1 MNLIRNIKI
10 KLKREKVRKSL
21 QLHGILRGGVIF
33 DDHTYLEGNN
43 LVCNNS
49 VISGTS
55 IGRCSYIGCD
65 CYMPKTRIG
74 RYTSIAS
81 NCRIVVGNHPT
92 SKFVST
98 HGAFYSKDFFV
109 CYVDKQKYEEYS
121 YMDSEEKYFVDI
133 GNDCWI
139 GSDARILNGVK
150 IGDGAVVA
158 AGAVVVKDVA
168 PYSIVGG
175 VPARVI
181 KYRFTEEDIAFLQKL
196 EWWNFGE
203 DQIAGIADDFE
214 NIELLKRRYEK

>member
-1 MNLIRNIKI
+1 
-10 KLKREKVRKSL
+10 
-21 QLHGILRGGVIF
+21 
-33 DDHTYLEGNN
+33 
-43 LVCNNS
+43 
-49 VISGTS
+49 
-55 IGRCSYIGCD
+55 
-65 CYMPKTRIG
+65 
-74 RYTSIAS
+74 
-81 NCRIVVGNHPT
+81 
-92 SKFVST
+92 
-98 HGAFYSKDFFV
+98 
-109 CYVDKQKYEEYS
+109 
-121 YMDSEEKYFVDI
+121 MDSEEKYFVDI

-168 PYSIVGG
+168 PYGIVGG

-214 NIELLKRRYEK
+214 NIELLKRRFEK